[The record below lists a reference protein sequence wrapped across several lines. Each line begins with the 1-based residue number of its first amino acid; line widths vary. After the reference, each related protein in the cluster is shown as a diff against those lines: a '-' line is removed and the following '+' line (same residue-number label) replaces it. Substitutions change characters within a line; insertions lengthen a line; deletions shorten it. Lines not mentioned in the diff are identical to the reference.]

1 MGYYIKKFRSVNW
14 GFKIILYQDQK
25 GTTSA
30 ENFLLQAKPRR
41 RRNLLPPSIEIPKG
55 GTALWAAKPKIKGR
69 TFGCPFVLEGA
80 VKIDILD
87 ERDRCRRTKKRPFW
101 AAARVRRASVF
112 TAGENLGAGGIDFRR
127 AFKYQRVEA
136 ASGGGNPKRKTR
148 LTSCLSFWS
157 E

>member
-55 GTALWAAKPKIKGR
+55 GAALWAAKPKITGR

-80 VKIDILD
+80 VKIDI
-87 ERDRCRRTKKRPFW
+87 F
-101 AAARVRRASVF
+101 
-112 TAGENLGAGGIDFRR
+112 G
-127 AFKYQRVEA
+127 
-136 ASGGGNPKRKTR
+136 
-148 LTSCLSFWS
+148 
-157 E
+157 